1 METEIETLQ
10 QQIASMQRRLD
21 NAKAFYDLVKEMRK
35 QQRMFF
41 STHFDCYKKA
51 SIALERQV
59 DDKIA
64 HAENILHPLPTQPTL
79 PL

>member
-1 METEIETLQ
+1 MNETEIEAMR

-41 STHFDCYKKA
+41 ATHFDCYKKA

-59 DDKIA
+59 DDEIDRV
-64 HAENILHPLPTQPTL
+64 ENKLKPIQQTL
-79 PL
+79 AL